1 MEHIIY
7 QKTYRSDQDRK
18 KRIGALTGRMQSSPG
33 QQRTLYKSV
42 ICSRWPGIQ
51 MYWKRAD
58 MRL

>member
-7 QKTYRSDQDRK
+7 QKTYQEYKQELD
-18 KRIGALTGRMQSSPG
+18 AVSPG